1 MTEKLDAHQSF
12 AELPGVIT
20 AEIDNARAALKR
32 IDSDSL
38 YAVHEARK
46 SIKKARSS
54 ARLIRKGDK
63 QASRRINAAGRRA
76 ANVLEEARD
85 ADSLE
90 QIARAAALH
99 CDTPEMAAV
108 LREEG
113 ERAHR
118 DGLRI
123 DRERAAGQAR
133 ANLDDMAREVK
144 KADLS
149 DDPDAAMAKG
159 LKRTFKRMKKRFE
172 TAKDAPTG
180 ETLHELRKRVK
191 DWRYHTTALKEV
203 WPHDLKK
210 RRKKAKKVADLIGD
224 HHDLTRLIERLDDR
238 AGPHVNQTV
247 EALKARRK
255 ALEKKALKQAK
266 KLFKYDPGALEDAIC
281 DAA

>member
-12 AELPGVIT
+12 SEIPGVMK
-20 AEIDNARAALKR
+20 AEIDNARAALDR

-46 SIKKARSS
+46 AIKKARSS

-63 QASRRINAAGRRA
+63 PASKRINAAGRRA

-90 QIARAAALH
+90 QIARGAAIHCEDAEAAAAIRA
-99 CDTPEMAAV
+99 EA
-108 LREEG
+108 

-123 DRERAAGQAR
+123 DRGRAAGQAR
-133 ANLDDMAREVK
+133 ANLDEMAREAA

-149 DDPDAAMAKG
+149 ECPEAAMAKG
-159 LKRTFKRMKKRFE
+159 LKRTYKRMRE
-172 TAKDAPTG
+172 RYEDACEDPSG

-191 DWRYHTTALKEV
+191 DWRYHTAALKKV
-203 WPHDLKK
+203 WPAGVKKK
-210 RRKKAKKVADLIGD
+210 RKAARKASDLLGD

-238 AGPHVNQTV
+238 EGPQVDTAIA
-247 EALKARRK
+247 ALKARRK
-255 ALEKKALKQAK
+255 ALERKALKAAGK
-266 KLFKYDPGALEDAIC
+266 VFKYKPGELKRAISK
-281 DAA
+281 AA